1 MFTIL
6 RRYAEHM
13 LQSSWFKV
21 TPRGQI
27 SHDCNGGAVGFILPK
42 KPSLKIFKLIIWEG
56 GLPKEPSLKI
66 FKLVT

>member
-27 SHDCNGGAVGFILPK
+27 SHDYNGGAVGFILPK
-42 KPSLKIFKLIIWEG
+42 ES
-56 GLPKEPSLKI
+56 SLKI